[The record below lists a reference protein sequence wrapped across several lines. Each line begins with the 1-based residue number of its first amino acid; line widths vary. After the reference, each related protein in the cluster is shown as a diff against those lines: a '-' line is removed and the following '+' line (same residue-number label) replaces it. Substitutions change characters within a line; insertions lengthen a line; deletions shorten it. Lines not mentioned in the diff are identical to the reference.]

1 LIALPAPKMRP
12 FLLELAEKLYRKHT
26 RNLDTLTLVF
36 PNRRASLYF
45 RKHLST
51 LLDRPAFSPR
61 LYTIEDFISGF
72 SPWKLPDKLE
82 LIHQL
87 YQVYFDVVNARPDDS
102 ADQADHVEPFD
113 QFYFWG
119 EMLLRDFDEVDKY
132 HVNAEH
138 LFKDL
143 SHQKELD
150 TTFDFLT
157 DEQKEFLRSFWINFD
172 TTESANKQKFLYIW
186 RLLPEVYKSF
196 QARLSNQGIAY
207 EGMLHRTVAEDLRSG
222 RAPYNFPALDDEPS
236 LHFVG
241 FNALTRAEENII
253 SYFVDRNIAAVHW
266 DIDAYYSNNNTQE
279 AGRFFRKYQLH
290 KVLGKTFP
298 ADVPSNLLERS
309 RKAASGAPDAGEIK
323 LFGASQPV
331 GQAKLM
337 AQVLREHLA
346 KGMDPEDTLIV
357 LPDEKLLM
365 PVLHGIAGDVET
377 LNVTMGFPLSSTPLF
392 NLVELLID
400 MQISRKDEQFNHR
413 NVLAL
418 LGHPY
423 AVAADAGVANSKRKD
438 ILQNNWVH
446 VSQSYLATEVVLHRL
461 MFAVP
466 HAGTYTI
473 YTITGYLKDIIIE
486 IGSLPTLSDF
496 DKEYAFHFITL
507 LNRIQ
512 DIMGSA
518 EASLTV
524 TPAASLKEA
533 RTREREALRSFL
545 RLFRQL
551 IRSEKIP
558 FRGEPLKGMQIMGVL
573 ETRNLDFKNV
583 FVLSLNEGA
592 LPAFSSKGSYIPFTI
607 RKAYGLPTPEHQD
620 STYAYLFYRMLQRAE
635 NIFLFYNSET
645 DVLGQGEMSRYLQ
658 QLLYESGLPVQRHI
672 LHNAM
677 RPNAITPITIK
688 KDDKVFQSLA
698 RHCTGQR
705 QPRELT
711 PTALNDYIE
720 CRLKFY
726 FRHVARIREAREVE
740 EDLDAR
746 VLGNFL
752 HRVMELFYRDITNA
766 KRSTTLESTDF
777 GNYEGKVDRII
788 DRVFI
793 EAYGLDPEKEVVYEG
808 QRLVVKEIVKR
819 FVDRIVTIDRAYAP
833 FTLEALESRGMN
845 YTINLGVEGNPGVVI
860 GGIIDRADSKGDV
873 LRVIDYKTGKDE
885 LAFDNITN
893 LFERQGKRNKAA
905 FQTLLY
911 ALLFYKNFP
920 GGKQMKLVPGLMN
933 RINLFDDDFM
943 FGLRHGRDFLRD
955 ATPLLAEFEEGIRAL
970 LEELYN
976 PAIPFDQTT
985 DVEICGFCPYRSIC
999 YR

>member
-1 LIALPAPKMRP
+1 MRP
-12 FLLELAEKLYRKHT
+12 FLFELAEKLYRQHP
-26 RNLDTLTLVF
+26 RNLDALTLVF

-45 RKHLST
+45 RKHLSG

-61 LYTIEDFISGF
+61 LYTIEDFITSF
-72 SPWKLPDKLE
+72 SPWKIPDKLE

-87 YQVYFDVVNARPDDS
+87 YHVYFDVVNARPDERE
-102 ADQADHVEPFD
+102 DQTDHVEPFD

-132 HVNAEH
+132 HVHAEH

-150 TTFDFLT
+150 VSFDFLT

-186 RLLPEVYKSF
+186 RLLPEVYKKF
-196 QARLSNQGIAY
+196 RARLSDLGLAY
-207 EGMLHRTVAEDLRSG
+207 EGMLHRSVAEALRAG
-222 RAPYNFPALDDEPS
+222 KIPYNFPAQDGEPS

-241 FNALTRAEENII
+241 FNALTRAEEYMI
-253 SYFVDRNIAAVHW
+253 SYFVSRGIAKVHW

-279 AGRFFRKYQLH
+279 AGRFFRKYQEH
-290 KVLGKTFP
+290 PVLATTFP
-298 ADVPSNLLERS
+298 TEVPSNLEERRRRGS
-309 RKAASGAPDAGEIK
+309 EAGGEIN

-337 AQVLREHLA
+337 AQVLREQLK

-365 PVLHGIAGDVET
+365 PVLHGISGDVST

-392 NLVELLID
+392 NLVELLIE
-400 MQISRKDEQFNHR
+400 MQMSRKDGLFNHR
-413 NVLAL
+413 AVQAL
-418 LGHPY
+418 LLHPY
-423 AVAADAGVANSKRKD
+423 IVAADAGMAHSKRKH
-438 ILQNNWVH
+438 IVQQNWVH
-446 VSQSYLATEVVLHRL
+446 VSPEYLATGIALHQL
-461 MFAVP
+461 MFQARESGR
-466 HAGTYTI
+466 HTI
-473 YTITGYLKDIIIE
+473 YTITGYLRDVITE
-486 IGSLPTLSDF
+486 IGHLPMLSDF

-512 DIMGSA
+512 DIMGN
-518 EASLTV
+518 ASLAV
-524 TPAASLKEA
+524 APLSEVSGKAA
-533 RTREREALRSFL
+533 RTRERDALKSFL

-558 FRGEPLKGMQIMGVL
+558 FRGEPLKGLQIMGVL

-583 FVLSLNEGA
+583 FILSLNEGA
-592 LPAFSSKGSYIPFTI
+592 LPSFNSKGSYIPFTI
-607 RKAYGLPTPEHQD
+607 RRAYGLPTPEHQD
-620 STYAYLFYRMLQRAE
+620 SMYAYLFYRSLQRAE

-658 QLLYESGLPVQRHI
+658 QLLYESGLPVQRHM
-672 LHNAM
+672 LHNAI
-677 RPNAITPITIK
+677 RPNAITPITIH
-688 KDDKVFQSLA
+688 KDDTVFKALA
-698 RHCTGQR
+698 RHCVTQSY
-705 QPRELT
+705 PRELT

-726 FRHVARIREAREVE
+726 FRHVARIREPRIVE

-752 HRVMELFYRDITNA
+752 HKVMELYYQGIYDA
-766 KRSTTLESTDF
+766 KHSWVFERADLE
-777 GNYEGKVDRII
+777 NHEPVIDRII
-788 DRVFI
+788 DKVFI
-793 EAYGLDPEKEVVYEG
+793 DTYDLDKTKKVVYEG
-808 QRLVVKEIVKR
+808 QRLVVREVVKR
-819 FVDRIVTIDRAYAP
+819 FVDRIIAIDHAYAP
-833 FTLEALESRGMN
+833 FTIEALERRDIN
-845 YTINLGVEGNPGVVI
+845 YTVNLAEAKVGVVL
-860 GGIIDRADSKGDV
+860 GGIIDRADLKGDV

-885 LAFDNITN
+885 LNFDNVTT
-893 LFERQGKRNKAA
+893 LFDRQGKRNKAA
-905 FQTLLY
+905 FQTMLY
-911 ALLFYKNFP
+911 ALLFYKRFSHDERI
-920 GGKQMKLVPGLMN
+920 KLVPGLMN
-933 RINLFDDDFM
+933 RVNLFDENFV
-943 FGLRHGRDFLRD
+943 FGLRYGRDYLRD
-955 ATPLLAEFEEGIRAL
+955 ATPLLPEFEEGIRAL

-976 PAIPFDQTT
+976 PAVPFDQTT
-985 DVEICGFCPYRSIC
+985 DVDICSFCPYRSIC

>member
-1 LIALPAPKMRP
+1 MKP
-12 FLLELAEKLYRKHT
+12 FLLELAEKLYRRHP
-26 RNLDTLTLVF
+26 RHLDGLTLVF
-36 PNRRASLYF
+36 PNRRAALYF
-45 RKHLST
+45 RKHLSQ
-51 LLDRPAFSPR
+51 LLDRPAFSPKF
-61 LYTIEDFISGF
+61 YTIEDFISSF
-72 SPWKLPDKLE
+72 SAWKIPDKLE

-87 YQVYFDVVNARPDDS
+87 YQVYFDVVNASPDDS
-102 ADQADHVEPFD
+102 AEQTERTEPFD

-119 EMLLRDFDEVDKY
+119 DMLLRDFDEVDKY
-132 HVNAEH
+132 RVNAEH

-150 TTFDFLT
+150 NTFDFLT
-157 DEQKEFLRSFWINFD
+157 EEQQAFLKSFWINFD
-172 TTESANKQKFLYIW
+172 VTDSANKQKFLYIW
-186 RLLPEVYKSF
+186 RLLPAVHRSF
-196 QARLSNQGIAY
+196 RSRLSEQGLAY
-207 EGMLHRTVAEDLRSG
+207 EGMLHRTVAEDLLAG
-222 RAPYNFPALDDEPS
+222 RALFSFPVVDDEPS

-241 FNALTRAEENII
+241 FNALTRAEETII
-253 SYFVDRNIAAVHW
+253 SFFVDRGVAAVHW

-279 AGRFFRKYQLH
+279 AGRFFRFYQQH

-298 ADVPSNLLERS
+298 NDVPSNLLERS
-309 RKAASGAPDAGEIK
+309 RRAAAGAGDGGEIN
-323 LFGASQPV
+323 LFGAAQPV

-337 AQVLREHLA
+337 AQVLREQIA

-365 PVLHGIAGDVET
+365 PVLHGIAGDVGT

-392 NLVELLID
+392 NFVELLID
-400 MQISRKDEQFNHR
+400 MQISRKDDQFNHR
-413 NVLAL
+413 SVLAL

-423 AVAADAGVANSKRKD
+423 VVAADAGLANSKRKE
-438 ILQNNWVH
+438 ILQHNWVH
-446 VSQSYLATEVVLHRL
+446 VSPGFLASGIVLHRL
-461 MFAVP
+461 MFQVP
-466 HAGTYTI
+466 GDGGHTI
-473 YTITGYLKDIIIE
+473 YTTTVYLKDIITAV
-486 IGSLPTLSDF
+486 GGLPLLSDF

-512 DIMGSA
+512 HIMGTA
-518 EASLTV
+518 EAARVYATA
-524 TPAASLKEA
+524 PATAKEA
-533 RTREREALRSFL
+533 RAREREALKSFL

-551 IRSEKIP
+551 IRAEKIP
-558 FRGEPLKGMQIMGVL
+558 FRGEPLRGLQIMGVL

-583 FVLSLNEGA
+583 FILSLNEGA
-592 LPAFSSKGSYIPFTI
+592 LPSFSSKGSYIPFTI

-620 STYAYLFYRMLQRAE
+620 AMYAYLFYRVLQRAE

-658 QLLYESGLPVQRHI
+658 QLLYESGLPVQRHV

-677 RPNAITPITIK
+677 RPHAITPITIR
-688 KDDKVFQSLA
+688 KDDKVFDSLA
-698 RHCTGQR
+698 RHCTGQK

-752 HRVMELFYRDITNA
+752 HKVMELFYQQIINA
-766 KRSTTLESTDF
+766 KRSTTLEPVDF
-777 GNYEGKVDRII
+777 DRYEPKIDRII

-793 EAYGLDPEKEVVYEG
+793 EAYGLDPQKTVVYEG
-808 QRLVVKEIVKR
+808 QRLVVKEVVKR

-845 YTINLGVEGNPGVVI
+845 YTVTLGADGNPGVVI
-860 GGIIDRADSKGDV
+860 GGIIDRADRKGNV

-885 LAFDNITN
+885 LSFENVTT

-905 FQTLLY
+905 FQTMLY
-911 ALLFYKNFP
+911 ALLFYKNFKHE
-920 GGKQMKLVPGLMN
+920 GNLKLVPGLMN

-943 FGLRHGRDFLRD
+943 FGLRHGREFLRD
-955 ATPLLAEFEEGIRAL
+955 ATPLLPEFEEGIRAL
-970 LEELYN
+970 LEELFS
-976 PAIPFDQTT
+976 PSVPFDQTT
-985 DVEICGFCPYRSIC
+985 DTVICDVCPYRSIC